1 MNNHGND
8 HASIGSPT
16 IHATLDTELDT
27 HRTTGDS
34 DFGPVVLATMLY
46 LAKHPEAN
54 IFDNSKQ
61 D

>member
-1 MNNHGND
+1 MVFPDVAAFFEILLAFLLWIVNWIR
-8 HASIGSPT
+8 IGLLGVL
-16 IHATLDTELDT
+16 I
-27 HRTTGDS
+27 
-34 DFGPVVLATMLY
+34 FGPVVLATMLY